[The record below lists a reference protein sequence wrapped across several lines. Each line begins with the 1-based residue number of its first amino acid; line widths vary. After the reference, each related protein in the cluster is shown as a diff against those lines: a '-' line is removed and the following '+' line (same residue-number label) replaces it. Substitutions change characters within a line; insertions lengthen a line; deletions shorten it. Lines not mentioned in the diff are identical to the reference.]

1 MDITLWIV
9 AGLLALAFLG
19 AGTMKL
25 SRSKEQLAAS
35 GMSWTEDFSAPMVK
49 TIGSLE
55 ILGALGLVLPA
66 LTGILPTLV
75 PVAALGLTAT
85 MIGAIV
91 VHLRRREAFTPAA
104 VLLVLAAFVAIG
116 RFLVPFGG

>member
-66 LTGILPTLV
+66 LV

>member
-1 MDITLWIV
+1 
-9 AGLLALAFLG
+9 
-19 AGTMKL
+19 MKL

-66 LTGILPTLV
+66 LTGILPALV